1 VKIAVTTREHVV
13 SMLSQFRFE
22 FLTAKSATL
31 LVQENVHFITNG
43 KQQTYREARN
53 LDFLESIEYNKTS
66 TSL

>member
-1 VKIAVTTREHVV
+1 
-13 SMLSQFRFE
+13 MLSQFRFE